1 MIFPRYKGEESYFQ
15 VLVQG
20 KMPENL
26 ERSSPNLTQTIFCSP
41 PPAPS
46 SRLPV
51 MQKTV
56 HTKATTARVRILF
69 QSLDPLVPQWSV
81 HFSKL

>member
-1 MIFPRYKGEESYFQ
+1 MIFPRYKGEERYFQ

-26 ERSSPNLTQTIFCSP
+26 ERSSPNLTQTIFCSL

-46 SRLPV
+46 SRPPV
-51 MQKTV
+51 MQKTD
-56 HTKATTARVRILF
+56 HSISTPK
-69 QSLDPLVPQWSV
+69 PPQQR
-81 HFSKL
+81 